1 MWAFHY
7 NLRARA
13 LHIGYICALSRW
25 VLILSASRQ
34 EEGSLG
40 TLVIDLDGRMQGCC
54 GIRVD
59 RSGVGQAM
67 APCVRPGT
75 MIRPAAPGVPA
86 DGGHVRLRH
95 NLV

>member
-1 MWAFHY
+1 
-7 NLRARA
+7 
-13 LHIGYICALSRW
+13 
-25 VLILSASRQ
+25 
-34 EEGSLG
+34 
-40 TLVIDLDGRMQGCC
+40 MQGCC